1 MNHEKYSV
9 TAPETGLICDLGGS
23 NLGGG
28 GGGNLQYDETDLLS
42 KMFTKDH
49 QQNRS
54 GYLHMVSEGGH
65 ANLIQISL

>member
-54 GYLHMVSEGGH
+54 GYLHMAREGGH

>member
-1 MNHEKYSV
+1 MNHDKYSV

-23 NLGGG
+23 NLEGG

-54 GYLHMVSEGGH
+54 GYLHMASEGGH

>member
-1 MNHEKYSV
+1 MMNHEKYSV
-9 TAPETGLICDLGGS
+9 TAPETGLICDLG
-23 NLGGG
+23 NANV

-54 GYLHMVSEGGH
+54 GYLHMASEGGH
-65 ANLIQISL
+65 ANLIQFSL